1 VPLQTEENRWHA
13 SGNLREWHKR
23 RPSVGIN
30 AFRPSH
36 LKASGIAGMYAM
48 DTFSSFF
55 LDRDH
60 RLLRLD
66 EYYIQTLILH
76 QNLAPK

>member
-1 VPLQTEENRWHA
+1 
-13 SGNLREWHKR
+13 
-23 RPSVGIN
+23 
-30 AFRPSH
+30 
-36 LKASGIAGMYAM
+36 MYAM